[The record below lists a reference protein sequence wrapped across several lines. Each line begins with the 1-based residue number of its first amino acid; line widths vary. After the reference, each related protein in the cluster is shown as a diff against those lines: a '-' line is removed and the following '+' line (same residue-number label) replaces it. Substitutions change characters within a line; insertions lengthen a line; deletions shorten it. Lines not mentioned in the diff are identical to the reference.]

1 MGVRGEDVEDVYKA
15 GYSADA
21 RADCDRNRFSPASA
35 NSRGNGSATLG
46 KVKSVSSVSFTV
58 LFVDDIVEEEND
70 IFESRIVFKRIAS
83 CE

>member
-35 NSRGNGSATLG
+35 NSRGNRSATLA
-46 KVKSVSSVSFTV
+46 VKSVSSVSFAV
-58 LFVDDIVEEEND
+58 LFVGDIVEEEKND